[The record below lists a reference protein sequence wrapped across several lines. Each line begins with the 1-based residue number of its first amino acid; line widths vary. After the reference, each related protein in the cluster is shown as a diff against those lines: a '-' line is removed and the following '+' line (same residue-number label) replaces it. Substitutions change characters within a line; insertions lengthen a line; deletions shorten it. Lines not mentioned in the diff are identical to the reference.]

1 MKRNVVYPIRFKMV
15 LLFFFSIVLS
25 VCTVSVLYIAAVM
38 LSDYSSTLRNI
49 LSALYTLFG
58 VPIVT
63 TLAGVVFFVFY
74 VILLSRGSVLYLLQ
88 ITKAVQQVA
97 KGNFGV
103 EIPVKTRDELGDLAD
118 NINLM
123 SRQLHQSITEERI
136 AVQTKNELITNVS
149 HDLRTPLT
157 SVIGYL
163 RLVEDDRYK
172 DEVELR
178 YYINVAYEKSR
189 RLERLVND
197 LFEYTRMSYGG
208 AKLNFTEINIVELLG
223 QLTTEVSLQC
233 RDENLDIRAT
243 FGTDKIVILADGDK
257 LMRVFENLVSNAIKY
272 GKDGKKIKIEVGK
285 EARSAVI
292 RIVNYGPPIPAV
304 DLPHIFDRFYR
315 VDKSRSD
322 ETGGTGLGLAIAKSI
337 VELHHGSISVAS
349 GTDRTVFEVRL
360 PVIDPAS
367 RNAKPAIPNPS

>member
-25 VCTVSVLYIAAVM
+25 VCTVSLLYIAAAI
-38 LSDYSSTLRNI
+38 LSDYSSMLRSI
-49 LSALYTLFG
+49 LAALYNLFG
-58 VPIVT
+58 IPIVT

-74 VILLSRGSVLYLLQ
+74 VIVLSRGSVLYLLQ
-88 ITKAVQQVA
+88 ITKAVQQLA
-97 KGNFGV
+97 KGKFEM

-208 AKLNFTEINIVELLG
+208 AKLAFTEINIVELLG

-233 RDENLDIRAT
+233 RDENLDIRAK
-243 FGTDKIVILADGDK
+243 FGADKIVIMADGDK

-272 GKDGKKIKIEVGK
+272 GKAGKKIEIEVGK
-285 EARSAVI
+285 EAGSAVI

-349 GTDRTVFEVRL
+349 DADRTVFEVRL
-360 PVIDPAS
+360 PVANSAS
-367 RNAKPAIPNPS
+367 RGAKPAIPNPS